1 MKYVKYVFG
10 VVIIIVGLYYAY
22 TGIVIYTSLAES
34 HKNIEKSMD
43 SLVSALK
50 ESAKTKRLVFID
62 FRAEWCKN
70 CNAMEKTTFKDPAV
84 QNELKNFI
92 VVEFD
97 ATDMANAD
105 IKKVLKKFDVSGL
118 PTYVIARGK

>member
-1 MKYVKYVFG
+1 
-10 VVIIIVGLYYAY
+10 
-22 TGIVIYTSLAES
+22 
-34 HKNIEKSMD
+34 
-43 SLVSALK
+43 
-50 ESAKTKRLVFID
+50 
-62 FRAEWCKN
+62 
-70 CNAMEKTTFKDPAV
+70 MENTTFKDPAV